1 MEYLKHNFKPKETL
15 TAQAMN
21 ELDEGIALAVNP
33 SQEVIEVTPIY
44 NSTTKKTTST
54 IILDPQ
60 DIHGKTFYINCGAND
75 TVNLSWER
83 FEQEQVRLK
92 AGTKFN
98 VVMSF
103 YIYGQRDSVNVG
115 QRIATL
121 SGFDTS
127 INWYNESND
136 DYYTCHVIPGI
147 FLDPYHVF
155 QTNEIYG
162 NSIYSIYCPK
172 EYAFNDDHFLIVCTF
187 EAITDT
193 QCLVTPQVRHGH
205 SV

>member
-1 MEYLKHNFKPKETL
+1 MEYLKHNFKSKETL

-33 SQEVIEVTPIY
+33 SQEVIEVTPVY

-75 TVNLSWER
+75 TVKLGWER
-83 FEQEQVRLK
+83 FEQEYVRFK

-98 VVMSF
+98 VVMS
-103 YIYGQRDSVNVG
+103 IYLDQRDSLTTG
-115 QRIATL
+115 QRIITL
-121 SGFDTS
+121 TGFDTS
-127 INWYNESND
+127 ICWYNDSNE
-136 DYYTCHVIPGI
+136 DYYTGHVIPGV

-155 QTNEIYG
+155 QTNNIYG
-162 NSIYSIYCPK
+162 NSLYSIFCP
-172 EYAFNDDHFLIVCTF
+172 EDYAFNDNHLLVVCAF
-187 EAITDT
+187 EFITDT